1 VHIRMVLIIG
11 WFLWWGSFWIGSWVM
26 LNVVVGVIGK
36 LTRVVLLMVVMASG
50 FECEIF
56 LSALVVVVLETN
68 STPGW

>member
-11 WFLWWGSFWIGSWVM
+11 WFLWWGSFWIGRWVM

-56 LSALVVVVLETN
+56 SSALVVVVQETN

>member
-1 VHIRMVLIIG
+1 MHIRMVIIIG

-36 LTRVVLLMVVMASG
+36 LIRVVLLVVVMASG

-56 LSALVVVVLETN
+56 LSALVVVVQETN